1 MESCPIPHKICIF
14 FKNKK
19 ERGRNLSLFYWGLQ
33 RQFPAAVIANA
44 LILIQGDL
52 LIAAAEDTAGFMLPQ
67 NDGIALSI
75 DFQGIAA
82 GHVQRLA
89 QLNGQSNASQVV
101 NMSDN
106 AGRFH
111 KNVPPIIL
119 YLLTTV
125 PILPFFTGKVNH
137 ESTKSIQRFS
147 SVFVYFCYIK
157 GGINKC

>member
-19 ERGRNLSLFYWGLQ
+19 RERPQPLSVLFGLQ

-44 LILIQGDL
+44 LVLIQGDL

-75 DFQGIAA
+75 DFQGVAA
-82 GHVQRLA
+82 GHVQRLT
-89 QLNGQSNASQVV
+89 QLDGQSNASQVV

-119 YLLTTV
+119 HVLTTV

-147 SVFVYFCYIK
+147 SVFVYFCHRK
-157 GGINKC
+157 GGISKC